1 MHLSSENWF
10 HSCIYYIFDA
20 RGVSRLSRILSNS
33 CRGFS
38 IFSPGM
44 NIWNIWSRNN
54 PQRSAIKELL
64 REASY
69 VLLLPITD
77 AQRARARRREK
88 RMHRPHTASDER
100 RARVIVAACVLAY
113 SASVSSVPFSLCLL
127 VCLSHGQTVP
137 EVARASVR
145 ESWISRCVNA
155 SSSLSRWSQL
165 AFADCSIENST
176 CDVVVFTK

>member
-1 MHLSSENWF
+1 MYLL
-10 HSCIYYIFDA
+10 YIWWEGSFA
-20 RGVSRLSRILSNS
+20 TV
-33 CRGFS
+33 RGFS
-38 IFSPGM
+38 IFSLGT
-44 NIWNIWSRNN
+44 NVWNVWSRNN

-64 REASY
+64 RDAPY

-88 RMHRPHTASDER
+88 KMHRPHTASDETRSRHR
-100 RARVIVAACVLAY
+100 RRLSRLYLFLVLAY

-145 ESWISRCVNA
+145 ESWISRRVLTRARLYCAGHN
-155 SSSLSRWSQL
+155 
-165 AFADCSIENST
+165 
-176 CDVVVFTK
+176 